1 MKLAR
6 VLMEIKAHAAL
17 SPADT
22 HAHLFW
28 MCHLSVWPWS
38 SDHHVRGQGQ
48 GYWQALWRIPH
59 LCPTIPA
66 GRAGALLPSRVPS
79 HPNRRGLEA
88 GGCIPH
94 AGSSKS
100 CVGHSSV
107 QGSWSGQEVAPGDET
122 PEASLK
128 DAALGR
134 RPLAARPGAPC
145 AAAARNLHS
154 AGRPMHRPC
163 LQPALVWG
171 SGSWRGKR
179 VLVDRRPG
187 CAGWPLSEHALRFP
201 EIKNAFVFFQ
211 LKVLFWNDFTFTEK
225 LQNSARAPM
234 CPAPVPTWTSCSPTC
249 VAQLSTQHCH
259 VISNNTSSFLG
270 IPPVFPLTSYF
281 YCGIR
286 SRVPHHA
293 YRLFISFF
301 LLC

>member
-1 MKLAR
+1 MNKVMKLAP

-38 SDHHVRGQGQ
+38 SDHHVRAQGQ
-48 GYWQALWRIPH
+48 GYWQAPWRIPH

-66 GRAGALLPSRVPS
+66 GRTGALLPSRVPS

-88 GGCIPH
+88 GSCIPH

-107 QGSWSGQEVAPGDET
+107 QGSWSGQEVAPGNET

-128 DAALGR
+128 GAALGR

-154 AGRPMHRPC
+154 CGVRGAGGANGCSLTAGRDALGGPSQSTRSVSRRLRMH
-163 LQPALVWG
+163 L
-171 SGSWRGKR
+171 
-179 VLVDRRPG
+179 
-187 CAGWPLSEHALRFP
+187 
-201 EIKNAFVFFQ
+201 FF
-211 LKVLFWNDFTFTEK
+211 
-225 LQNSARAPM
+225 
-234 CPAPVPTWTSCSPTC
+234 
-249 VAQLSTQHCH
+249 
-259 VISNNTSSFLG
+259 SS
-270 IPPVFPLTSYF
+270 
-281 YCGIR
+281 
-286 SRVPHHA
+286 
-293 YRLFISFF
+293 
-301 LLC
+301 